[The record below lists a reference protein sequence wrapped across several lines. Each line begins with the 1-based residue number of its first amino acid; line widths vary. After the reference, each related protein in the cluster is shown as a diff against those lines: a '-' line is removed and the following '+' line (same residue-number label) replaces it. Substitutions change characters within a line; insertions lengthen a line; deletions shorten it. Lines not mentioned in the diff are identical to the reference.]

1 MDDVGLVQHIERD
14 TEATPFPLSVTDD
27 WLEDGNET
35 SGNQFQQPDW
45 QVEGHGTD
53 DKRNRWKI
61 NGHNQ

>member
-14 TEATPFPLSVTDD
+14 MEATAFPLSVTDD

-53 DKRNRWKI
+53 DKRSR
-61 NGHNQ
+61 